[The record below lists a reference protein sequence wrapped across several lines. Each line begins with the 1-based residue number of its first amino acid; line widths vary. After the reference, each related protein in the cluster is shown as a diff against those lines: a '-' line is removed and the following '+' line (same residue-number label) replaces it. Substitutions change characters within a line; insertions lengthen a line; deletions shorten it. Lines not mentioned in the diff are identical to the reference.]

1 MSNYPLRQ
9 EYLVSYDVQ
18 DNRIRTRV
26 FKELQGIGLKPVQ
39 HSVFWGYMTQ
49 AELNSVRRLLKKQL
63 KEADKAF
70 ITHSN
75 FNGRGQSYFVGH
87 KADDFTDWE
96 ETLVI

>member
-1 MSNYPLRQ
+1 MSLYPLRQ

-26 FKELQGIGLKPVQ
+26 FKELHAVGLKHIQ
-39 HSVFWGYMTQ
+39 NSVFWGYMTQ
-49 AELNSVRRLLKKQL
+49 AELNSIQRLLKKEL
-63 KEADKAF
+63 RETDKAF

-87 KADDFTDWE
+87 EEDDFTDWE
-96 ETLVI
+96 ETLVL